1 MSFPSSTYI
10 RMEIW
15 VEWLQAWFSEILIGL
30 VGVSKMLSR
39 PAE

>member
-10 RMEIW
+10 RMETWIG
-15 VEWLQAWFSEILIGL
+15 WLQAGFSGISIGL
-30 VGVSKMLSR
+30 VGVSKMSSR